1 MIAITLGKINGMD
14 ALLKIRLTDDE
25 KRVLCGPGTE
35 MLFTAI
41 DETESVRRAAEK
53 TGMSYTKAWKIIHDA
68 ESASSR
74 LLVQRNTGGRDG
86 GSAFLT
92 EDARRLIS
100 LYREI
105 SEKLETAKREIIK
118 GVFL

>member
-41 DETESVRRAAEK
+41 DETGSVRRAAEK

-100 LYREI
+100 LYRE
-105 SEKLETAKREIIK
+105 LETAKREIIQ